1 MERFGRN
8 DGVIHFLFANE
19 DEYYIDSLV
28 RLSLDQYLYYCL
40 KREGYGSIFYI
51 EESPKGFFVRMEDA
65 KSVKEYP
72 FLIKKDV
79 LGFFGIHNALHA
91 VERIQ
96 NGRKSYYV
104 LHKKREELLTRLLFI
119 LEEGQ
124 EQNVFI
130 SSIRT
135 FCRLFEGVDPEYRQ
149 RLENVLQTNQ
159 CKSVLV
165 LVGSLWADDS
175 VGCLTDREGIF
186 NSELFPEL
194 RRLFQEEKVL
204 VYEEMKLE
212 MDKCYHVWDA
222 LKRENIRR
230 MLMYMAFIE
239 KEELPLALVGDYADL
254 LYVRYHC
261 ETLDAEWQGFLPEG
275 ENCRLSEIR
284 SYLERGRNREFLER
298 EIAAL
303 KGEEGENRSLLR
315 LLKGRYEIQV
325 KRQPGFKKNAA
336 AVRLQRYFSGWREN
350 VSTQNSHIL
359 RKAERIVRES
369 QRPWSGASADNQKEI
384 EEGLNLLGGLRPG
397 RDEDIE
403 AIEKILNMVEY
414 RICSREK
421 LQREVF
427 EKKTQWYRNIA
438 QAAVEINRM
447 ERKIRDWEGQRQ
459 DCRKRFEQ
467 KLRAVSRNE
476 KENPGYRQELEELVS
491 GQKHGGVS
499 GELLLLDAD
508 RSEVVHLYRQ
518 QNYLAQLIS
527 KKRQTLLALR
537 EGMSEIELFID
548 EYGEKNL
555 HKFHEALGQASNF
568 MKRNLELETEFA
580 RQLQEMKDENLS
592 VLENAA
598 EQELSAGGDREM
610 DLEFIQIMENER
622 KNLCN
627 LGEKRNAELWD

>member
-1 MERFGRN
+1 MERFGRD

-19 DEYYIDSLV
+19 DEYYLDSLV

-40 KREGYGSIFYI
+40 KKEGYESIFYI

-65 KSVKEYP
+65 KSVEEYP

-79 LGFFGIHNALHA
+79 LGFFGIHNAKNGVHA
-91 VERIQ
+91 AERIQ
-96 NGRKSYYV
+96 NGRKNYHV
-104 LHKKREELLTRLLFI
+104 LHKKREELLTRLLLI
-119 LEEGQ
+119 LEESQ
-124 EQNVFI
+124 EQNAFI

-135 FCRLFEGVDPEYRQ
+135 FSRLLEGVDPEYRQ
-149 RLENVLQTNQ
+149 RLKSVLQTNQ

-165 LVGSLWADDS
+165 LVGSLRADDS
-175 VGCLTDREGIF
+175 VGCLTNREGIF
-186 NSELFPEL
+186 HSELFPEL
-194 RRLFQEEKVL
+194 RRLFQNEKVL

-212 MDKCYHVWDA
+212 LDKRYHVWDA
-222 LKRENIRR
+222 LKRENIQR

-239 KEELPLALVGDYADL
+239 KKGLPLAAVEDYADF

-261 ETLDAEWQGFLPEG
+261 EAFAAEWQGFLPEG

-284 SYLERGRNREFLER
+284 SFLERSGNREFLER
-298 EIAAL
+298 KIAAL

-315 LLKGRYEIQV
+315 LLKGRYDIQE
-325 KRQPGFKKNAA
+325 KRQPGLKKNAA
-336 AVRLQRYFSGWREN
+336 AVRLQRYFSGWRE
-350 VSTQNSHIL
+350 SASIQSGHIR

-369 QRPWSGASADNQKEI
+369 QKPWSDASADNQQEM
-384 EEGLNLLGGLRPG
+384 EEGLELLEGLRPE

-403 AIEKILNMVEY
+403 AIEKILNLVEY

-438 QAAVEINRM
+438 QAAVEVNRM

-459 DCRKRFEQ
+459 DCQKRFEQ
-467 KLRAVSRNE
+467 KLQEVRRNE
-476 KENPGYRQELEELVS
+476 EENPGYRQELEELAS
-491 GQKHGGVS
+491 GQKPVGVS

-527 KKRQTLLALR
+527 KKRQTLLLLR
-537 EGMSEIELFID
+537 EGMREIELFMD

-555 HKFHEALGQASNF
+555 QKFHEALGQAGDS

-580 RQLQEMKDENLS
+580 RRLQEMKSENMS
-592 VLENAA
+592 VLETAA
-598 EQELSAGGDREM
+598 EQKLSAGGDREM

-627 LGEKRNAELWD
+627 